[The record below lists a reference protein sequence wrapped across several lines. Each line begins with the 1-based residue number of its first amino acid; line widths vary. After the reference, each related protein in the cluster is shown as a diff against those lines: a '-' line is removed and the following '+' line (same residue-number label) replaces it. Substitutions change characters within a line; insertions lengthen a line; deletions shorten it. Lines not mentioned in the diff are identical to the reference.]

1 MWAALRTLS
10 PPYRRVLIL
19 YYYEGFKAREI
30 ASILG
35 VPIGTVLG
43 RLARGRAKLKDM
55 IAAEEACTP

>member
-43 RLARGRAKLKDM
+43 RLAAGGPNSR
-55 IAAEEACTP
+55 T